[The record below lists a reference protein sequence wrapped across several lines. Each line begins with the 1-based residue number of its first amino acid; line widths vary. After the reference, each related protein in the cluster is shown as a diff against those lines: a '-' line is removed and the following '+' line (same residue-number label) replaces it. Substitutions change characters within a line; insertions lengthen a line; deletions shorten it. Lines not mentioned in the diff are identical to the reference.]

1 MQLANT
7 VPTNPEGPYA
17 ELIRMTKELER
28 RVAKRSPFYMA
39 KYIMGHGQRRNGK
52 LWGWN
57 HRHVRASK
65 LIWWAYSTR
74 HERPWGTKIYLE
86 WCRGSRKSTLL
97 QAAAACILLDDPNLT
112 CLLDSDVMKKA
123 AQKTGVIRDLF
134 SDEYFIDLFGNQA
147 SDTKW
152 KAEQWTLKR
161 TVKTADA
168 TMAASGLDA
177 SKTGGHFDIIMS
189 DDLQTD
195 ENADSPTI
203 NEEVKRNYKL
213 YETLKSGK
221 ISTVTLIAGTR
232 WGFKDLGYDLQKEMD
247 EEISRGLPRSIF
259 IDREAAH
266 PMDKN
271 GKLDIRFATFAEG
284 GLTVEQL
291 KRNRLTM
298 KPSLY
303 SFNFLLQ
310 PLSEDE
316 ALFKS
321 QWVRHHNKA
330 LADLPDGTR
339 IYLSVDPAGEGKF
352 KGADFSALVTI
363 AVTPSAEIFVM
374 ETRNLHV
381 TKLELFE
388 EIVALNEIYKP
399 NGVVIEKY
407 FQQAQLA
414 SWMRTQASKRLIS
427 IPWMELKVDRRSKE
441 ARISALQPF
450 MQSGKIWWRKEHTEL
465 EDQALQYPRADH
477 DDLIDAL
484 AQAVKAAS
492 VPKESNTGPW
502 FMSDNYLEE
511 FAPTPSQPKP
521 PTELAVLVARAEYR
535 KKQEARMGRMKKRF
549 RFGGPA

>member
-1 MQLANT
+1 MDAKL
-7 VPTNPEGPYA
+7 VPTAPEGDYL

-39 KYIMGHGQRRNGK
+39 KFIMGHGNRRNGR

-74 HERPWGTKIYLE
+74 HDRPWGTKIYLE

-97 QAAAACILLDDPNLT
+97 QAALACILLDDPNLT

-134 SDEYFIDLFGNQA
+134 DDSFFVELFGSLR

-161 TVKTADA
+161 NAKSADA
-168 TMAASGLDA
+168 TMTASGLDA
-177 SKTGGHFDIIMS
+177 SKTGGHFDIIVP

-203 NEEVKRNYKL
+203 NEEVKRTYKL

-221 ISTVTLIAGTR
+221 VATVTLIAGTR
-232 WGFKDLGYDLQKEMD
+232 WGFKDLGNDLQKEMED
-247 EEISRGLPRSIF
+247 EISRGLPRSIF

-271 GKLDIRFATFAEG
+271 GKLDVRFATFAEG
-284 GLTVEQL
+284 GLTIEQL
-291 KRNRLTM
+291 KRNKITM

-321 QWVRHHNKA
+321 TWVRHHNKS
-330 LADLPDGTR
+330 LSDLPKETR
-339 IYLSVDPAGEGKF
+339 IYISIDPAGEGKF
-352 KGADFSALVTI
+352 KGADFSAIVVI
-363 AVTPSAEIFVM
+363 AVTPQAEIFVM

-388 EIVALNEIYKP
+388 EIIALNEDFKP
-399 NGVVIEKY
+399 NGVIIEEY

-414 SWMRTQASKRLIS
+414 SWMKSQAAKRLVS
-427 IPWMELKVDRRSKE
+427 IPWMRLKVDRRSKE
-441 ARISALQPF
+441 ARIGALQPF
-450 MQSGKIWWRKEHTEL
+450 MQSGKIYWRKDHTEL

-484 AQAVKAAS
+484 AQGVKAAS
-492 VPKESNTGPW
+492 VPRETNPGPW
-502 FMSDNYLEE
+502 FMAENFLDE
-511 FAPTPSQPKP
+511 FVPTKEQPSP
-521 PTELAVLVARAEYR
+521 PSALAVMVARAEYQKR
-535 KKQEARMGRMKKRF
+535 EQQRMGRVKKRF
-549 RFGGPA
+549 HFGGPAA